1 MTTSLYHY
9 CNASAF
15 ASIIGERRI
24 WLSSLSLSNDTME
37 GKLVGTTFERLFKK
51 NGVDEKKLSKVM
63 DAVKKL
69 EEVIDG
75 LGFCLSEKGDLLSQ
89 WRGYS
94 QDGLGFSIG
103 FSKEYLEALAKKKE
117 EGEEGINLNQVIYEP
132 EDQEKVLQ
140 PIFSQI
146 MKDINDGK
154 LDMPYPPTLL
164 TGYGDP
170 AVLEK
175 YEKEKEGY
183 LSAIKNMMLNVFT
196 AMFHL
201 FTLKNHAFQ
210 EEQEWRLISYL
221 LKGNGDKCDFRISGN
236 RLTPYRSFPL
246 KKIDTL
252 AINEVILGPK
262 NITPE
267 FVVSKFL
274 QQNGFVGVS
283 VKRSVATYR

>member
-9 CNASAF
+9 CNTSAF

-37 GKLVGTTFERLFKK
+37 GKLVGATFERLFKK

-103 FSKEYLEALAKKKE
+103 FSKKYLEALAKKE
-117 EGEEGINLNQVIYEP
+117 EECEEGINLNQVIYEP
-132 EDQEKVLQ
+132 KDQENVLQ

-164 TGYGDP
+164 TGYDDP

-175 YEKEKEGY
+175 FEKEKEGY
-183 LSAIKNMMLNVFT
+183 LSAIKNMM
-196 AMFHL
+196 
-201 FTLKNHAFQ
+201 
-210 EEQEWRLISYL
+210 
-221 LKGNGDKCDFRISGN
+221 FRTCS
-236 RLTPYRSFPL
+236 
-246 KKIDTL
+246 
-252 AINEVILGPK
+252 
-262 NITPE
+262 
-267 FVVSKFL
+267 
-274 QQNGFVGVS
+274 
-283 VKRSVATYR
+283 